1 LICSE
6 QRLKQQTDALL
17 AAPFDEYM
25 SVGGDYT
32 QHDSL

>member
-17 AAPFDEYM
+17 AAPFDKYM

-32 QHDSL
+32 QRDSL